1 MKTDWRVF
9 TVQELVNEGLLDEP
23 LDGNHGEL
31 HPKTSDYVSSGV
43 PFIMANDIL
52 NGRVNYSSCSF
63 ISEQQSK
70 TLRKGFARFNDV
82 LLTHKATIGRT
93 ALVGDE
99 YSYIVLTPQ
108 VTYYRAKNGI
118 IPRYLKY
125 YFDSPDF
132 QRLFAAWAGGG
143 STRAY
148 LGILAQRKLPIVIP
162 PLETQKKIAAVLG
175 ALDDKIELNRKMNEN
190 LESQAQALFKS
201 WFIDFTPFG
210 GKMPKDWKKG
220 VLADIAEINPARL
233 LKKGEAA
240 TCIEMADLST
250 STAFPND
257 WGMKTFNGGMKF
269 KNGDTIMA
277 RITPCLENGKAAFVN
292 CLAEGEVAFGSTEYI
307 TICSKGMAPNEMFYS
322 LVRDADFIS
331 YATKHM
337 NGSSGRQRVAGVD
350 IAAYPFVIAD
360 DGTYAKISPILKCV
374 FEKIRVNS
382 LESRKLAE
390 LRDALLPKLM
400 KGEVEAL

>member
-1 MKTDWRVF
+1 MKAGWRECLLGDVITFQRGYDLPHSDMIPGQYPVIGSNGQIGWHNEF
-9 TVQELVNEGLLDEP
+9 TTAAPV
-23 LDGNHGEL
+23 
-31 HPKTSDYVSSGV
+31 
-43 PFIMANDIL
+43 I
-52 NGRVNYSSCSF
+52 
-63 ISEQQSK
+63 
-70 TLRKGFARFNDV
+70 
-82 LLTHKATIGRT
+82 TIGRSGN
-93 ALVGDE
+93 VGNPHLSKVASWAHNTTLFVKEFREVDP
-99 YSYIVLTPQ
+99 IFV
-108 VTYYRAKNGI
+108 
-118 IPRYLKY
+118 Y
-125 YFDSPDF
+125 YFLKTLNLSNF
-132 QRLFAAWAGGG
+132 GGG
-143 STRAY
+143 SAVPTLNRNH
-148 LGILAQRKLPIVIP
+148 IHTLPISLP
-162 PLETQKKIAAVLG
+162 PLATQRRIAAVLG

-190 LESQAQALFKS
+190 LEAQAQALFKS
-201 WFIDFTPFG
+201 WFVDFEPFG
-210 GKMPKDWKKG
+210 GKMPEGWKKG
-220 VLADIAEINPARL
+220 RLDEIAEINPARL

-257 WGMKTFNGGMKF
+257 WGVKAFNGGMKF

-337 NGSSGRQRVAGVD
+337 NGSSGRQRVSGVD

-360 DGTYAKISPILKCV
+360 DATYAKISPILKRV

-390 LRDALLPKLM
+390 TRDALLPKLM
-400 KGEVEAL
+400 KGEIEV